1 MPKNTEKELFK
12 IIGNKIKLRRTE
24 LKYSQEKLGELL
36 DISYTAIQRYENA
49 SAKIPIDNLL
59 KICRILEVDLSY
71 FLKEADSAKSLNP
84 KLSSSQNNSEYYKHV
99 SMLREIYENKSED
112 LITVVN
118 TGIENVYSALKKQN
132 KQKENPK
139 PVQKKRLAS
148 NSKS

>member
-12 IIGNKIKLRRTE
+12 IIGNKIKLRRME

-59 KICRILEVDLSY
+59 KISRILEVDLSY
-71 FLKEADSAKSLNP
+71 FLKESDYIKSLNP
-84 KLSSSQNNSEYYKHV
+84 KLSHSQNNSEYYKHL

-112 LITVVN
+112 LIAVVN
-118 TGIENVYSALKKQN
+118 TGIENVYSALKKQ
-132 KQKENPK
+132 KRQKGNPS
-139 PVQKKRLAS
+139 PIKRKGLAG
-148 NSKS
+148 NSK

>member
-12 IIGNKIKLRRTE
+12 IIGNKIKLRRME

-84 KLSSSQNNSEYYKHV
+84 KLSPSQNNSEYYKHV

-118 TGIENVYSALKKQN
+118 TGIENVYSALKKQK
-132 KQKENPK
+132 KQKGNPS
-139 PVQKKRLAS
+139 PVQKKRLTG
-148 NSKS
+148 NNK

>member
-1 MPKNTEKELFK
+1 MKHKDIYIDIGLKIKARRKEL
-12 IIGNKIKLRRTE
+12 G
-24 LKYSQEKLGELL
+24 YSQEKIAEILAVSTRLVQKYEKALVRIPL
-36 DISYTAIQRYENA
+36 DILL
-49 SAKIPIDNLL
+49 NL
-59 KICRILEVDLSY
+59 CRILEVDLSY

-84 KLSSSQNNSEYYKHV
+84 KLSPSQNNSEYYKHV

>member
-1 MPKNTEKELFK
+1 MKHKDIYIDIGLKIKARRKEL
-12 IIGNKIKLRRTE
+12 G
-24 LKYSQEKLGELL
+24 YSQEKIAEILAVSTRLVQKYEKALVRIPL
-36 DISYTAIQRYENA
+36 DILL
-49 SAKIPIDNLL
+49 NL
-59 KICRILEVDLSY
+59 CRILEVDLSY

-84 KLSSSQNNSEYYKHV
+84 KLSPSQNNSEYYKHV

-139 PVQKKRLAS
+139 PVQKKRLAG
-148 NSKS
+148 NSK